1 VVETNKIFGMMR
13 TKLLLSLVIFIGWS
27 LILQGQDLHYSYYHF
42 TPLSVNPA
50 NSGAFSG
57 SYRVS
62 GIYTRK
68 DFGLSNPGYQ
78 NFSLS
83 ADAPI
88 IRGIRKQ
95 DWIGI
100 GVQADVIKSANNSGS
115 FYVDNLN
122 DPNKTAQN
130 WTFIKIS
137 AAYHFALDKKQ
148 TNILTL
154 GAQMSNGNRS
164 LANFT
169 LNDTRAGIVTQA
181 DSDLDKYMKLGQ
193 NGDFSFKSRDI
204 SLGLLF
210 NARAKNS
217 DLRLGVA
224 MEGLFSSKYG
234 ILSNS
239 AKVIDKDSVETKFL
253 GLNVHGDYRMDIN
266 KRVSITP
273 SFNYYSIGAASAFN
287 INSHVWYQINPD
299 RDLKGGVGL
308 GLRNVRDII
317 LYVGAEFNDIQVGF
331 AYDVN
336 IDSKAIGS
344 DGFGGLELA
353 ARYIG
358 KIYKKPKVKPIIFC
372 PRL

>member
-1 VVETNKIFGMMR
+1 MVETNKIFGMMR

-27 LILQGQDLHYSYYHF
+27 LNLQGQDLHYSYYHF

-239 AKVIDKDSVETKFL
+239 AKAIDKDSVETKFL

>member
-1 VVETNKIFGMMR
+1 
-13 TKLLLSLVIFIGWS
+13 
-27 LILQGQDLHYSYYHF
+27 
-42 TPLSVNPA
+42 
-50 NSGAFSG
+50 
-57 SYRVS
+57 
-62 GIYTRK
+62 
-68 DFGLSNPGYQ
+68 
-78 NFSLS
+78 
-83 ADAPI
+83 
-88 IRGIRKQ
+88 
-95 DWIGI
+95 
-100 GVQADVIKSANNSGS
+100 
-115 FYVDNLN
+115 
-122 DPNKTAQN
+122 
-130 WTFIKIS
+130 
-137 AAYHFALDKKQ
+137 
-148 TNILTL
+148 
-154 GAQMSNGNRS
+154 
-164 LANFT
+164 
-169 LNDTRAGIVTQA
+169 
-181 DSDLDKYMKLGQ
+181 
-193 NGDFSFKSRDI
+193 
-204 SLGLLF
+204 
-210 NARAKNS
+210 
-217 DLRLGVA
+217 
-224 MEGLFSSKYG
+224 MEGLFSPKYG
-234 ILSNS
+234 IFSNS
-239 AKVIDKDSVETKFL
+239 NKDIDKDSVETKFL

>member
-1 VVETNKIFGMMR
+1 MMR

-27 LILQGQDLHYSYYHF
+27 LNLQGQDLHYSYYHF

-181 DSDLDKYMKLGQ
+181 DSDLDKYNSLKK
-193 NGDFSFKSRDI
+193 NDVFSFKSRDI
-204 SLGLLF
+204 SLGLL
-210 NARAKNS
+210 
-217 DLRLGVA
+217 LQC
-224 MEGLFSSKYG
+224 
-234 ILSNS
+234 
-239 AKVIDKDSVETKFL
+239 T
-253 GLNVHGDYRMDIN
+253 
-266 KRVSITP
+266 
-273 SFNYYSIGAASAFN
+273 
-287 INSHVWYQINPD
+287 
-299 RDLKGGVGL
+299 
-308 GLRNVRDII
+308 
-317 LYVGAEFNDIQVGF
+317 
-331 AYDVN
+331 
-336 IDSKAIGS
+336 
-344 DGFGGLELA
+344 
-353 ARYIG
+353 
-358 KIYKKPKVKPIIFC
+358 C
-372 PRL
+372 

>member
-1 VVETNKIFGMMR
+1 MVETNKIFGMMR

-27 LILQGQDLHYSYYHF
+27 LNLQGQDLHYSYYHF

>member
-1 VVETNKIFGMMR
+1 MVETNKIFGMMR